1 MYNKQLNSYK
11 QTQISTASPGKLVL
25 MMYEGALRFL
35 NLAKQGMQDKKLDIA
50 NNNIVKTQKILNE
63 LSIVL
68 DLESGGEI
76 AKNLWRLYDYML
88 YRLIDINL
96 KKDSEGIQE
105 IVGMLEELKGAW
117 NIALASEA
125 SSGARAVNYK
135 KSASNSSLGPY
146 TTATLDISS

>member
-1 MYNKQLNSYK
+1 MYNKKLNSYK

-25 MMYEGALRFL
+25 MMYEGAVKFL
-35 NLAKQGMQDKKLDIA
+35 KLAKQGMSDKKLDIA

-68 DLESGGEI
+68 DLEAGGEI

-96 KKDSEGIQE
+96 KKDEKGIDE
-105 IVGMLEELKGAW
+105 IVDMIEELKGAW
-117 NIALASEA
+117 NIALAAETKSYSRPTGYNAVPPGA
-125 SSGARAVNYK
+125 SSLPGA
-135 KSASNSSLGPY
+135 
-146 TTATLDISS
+146 ATLDISS